1 MKRLDK
7 LTQEEAKMVT
17 VEVLKST
24 RNVDDNL
31 AMLIDGIQSEFFGRT
46 CCPDGLL
53 SPDDKEARAIIE
65 QEKRSFFFFL
75 LLPRLLLESKSWS
88 HRKANA
94 TRHPQLAFSLGSLN
108 KS

>member
-1 MKRLDK
+1 MKRLDN
-7 LTQEEAKMVT
+7 LTQEEAKMVA

-31 AMLIDGIQSEFFGRT
+31 AMLIDGIQSEFFSRT

-65 QEKRSFFFFL
+65 QEKRSFFFFTPAAL
-75 LLPRLLLESKSWS
+75 F
-88 HRKANA
+88 
-94 TRHPQLAFSLGSLN
+94 TRV
-108 KS
+108 